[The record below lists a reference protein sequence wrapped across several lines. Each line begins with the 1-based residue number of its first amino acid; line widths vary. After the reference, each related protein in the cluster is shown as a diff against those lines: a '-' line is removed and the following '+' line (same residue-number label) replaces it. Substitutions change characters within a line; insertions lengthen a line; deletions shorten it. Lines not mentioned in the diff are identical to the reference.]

1 MVYTSRAV
9 ALYTCRTPGRYI
21 TTCKVPARRI
31 VTVTCIIKR
40 YNKIVFMCASRDPL
54 IERKEKEYLLGEVV
68 FVIMQFI
75 QRVRKE
81 VARPACRQIFDT
93 VANT

>member
-9 ALYTCRTPGRYI
+9 ALYTYRTPGRYI

-81 VARPACRQIFDT
+81 VARLACRQIFDT